1 MLTHELQREP
11 VERTVNGV
19 KQKFENKATSFHY
32 KYNSIAKKVKYYL
45 KMKKGK
51 DPIQNVIDRG
61 SYIITNLEFVNPTFL
76 VGTDEHEAEVDRQ
89 SQSINDQILD
99 NFKMYA
105 PPEELEQLEAIQNME
120 GITEEERAKAIKNF
134 IAYELVMSFKSN
146 ELPGLDRDGKAEII
160 TEIFY
165 EFMKD
170 FTKSKPDNWQHF
182 GAIQFDTDNPHNH
195 FLIGKYSNDGKKL
208 NLHDNYDRMLKF
220 TAKMEN
226 HPKYGPLLE
235 KFISK
240 QLEEKNLPAS
250 MEEKYDLQKEIKKCF
265 SKDPFAFG
273 ETHRNLIDRKIV
285 LDPVYEGNKLKEVK
299 IKRKGSRT
307 ISSLGL
313 DTEFHIAMSRYFEL
327 KKLSEKHPKY
337 PLAEKILK
345 AKEVISK
352 NPTLD
357 IEQLDLLLNEHG
369 FGITAN
375 QQKDGNVNGYSLVML
390 DVQESIKLTTLA
402 ITKKQITSTAESASI
417 VREKYKDFFKE
428 FKPTKKQR
436 IEYVGGVAM
445 RLDALGY
452 PQPLFRKRKKISD
465 YSSLFEYMADSGGMY
480 EIALKTKFSLRGDTF
495 YHTASKVEKIRIVE
509 QSADNLKTTV
519 LASDRATAK
528 AVAQLYLESGYKGFK
543 ITDGGN
549 DQTSR
554 NLWREGTLLGLRVEG
569 YSPTDEDRQWFI
581 DQLRPKVDQ
590 VRAKNLEAILAYK
603 TEGKAFEVKVVS
615 NQWTSVHRSPVAY
628 AFVDLMKNGLDPML
642 VLNPPRKNGSKATED
657 DLRDYHSL
665 ILEVVRK
672 ECPEHL
678 ESAKRH
684 LAPYDTAH
692 NHYDEKNKIRP
703 KA

>member
-1 MLTHELQREP
+1 MLTHELKREP
-11 VERTVNGV
+11 VERSINGV
-19 KQKFENKATSFHY
+19 KKKFQNKARSYHF
-32 KYNSIAKKVKYYL
+32 KYNSITKSIKYFL
-45 KMKKGK
+45 EMKNGQ
-51 DPIQNVIDRG
+51 DPIQGVLDRG
-61 SYIITNLEFVNPTFL
+61 SYIVTNLEFVNPTFL
-76 VGTDEHEAEVDRQ
+76 VGTEEHAAEVDRQ
-89 SQSINDQILD
+89 SQSINDQIMN
-99 NFKMYA
+99 NFREYA
-105 PPEELEQLEAIQNME
+105 SQEELDELEAIQNME
-120 GITEEERAKAIKNF
+120 GVTDEERAKAVKNF
-134 IAYELVMSFKSN
+134 IAYELVTSYKST
-146 ELPGLDRDGKAEII
+146 ELQGLDREGKAEII

-170 FTKSKPDNWQHF
+170 FTGTDPDKWQYF
-182 GAIQFDTDNPHNH
+182 SAIQFDTEHPHNH
-195 FLIGKYSNDGKKL
+195 FLIGKYSNDGRKL
-208 NLHDNYDRMLKF
+208 NLHENYDRMLKF
-220 TAKMEN
+220 TAKMER

-235 KFISK
+235 KFISR
-240 QLEEKNLPAS
+240 QQTDKNLPES
-250 MEEKYDLQKEIKKCF
+250 MEDKYELQKEIQKCF

-273 ETHRNLIDRKIV
+273 ETHQNLIKNKII
-285 LDPVYEGNKLKEVK
+285 LDPVYVGNKLKEVK
-299 IKRKGSRT
+299 IKRKGSKT

-313 DTEFHIAMSRYFEL
+313 DKSYHIAMSRYFEL
-327 KKLSEKHPKY
+327 KKISEKHDKY

-345 AKEVISK
+345 AKEVISQ

-357 IEQLDLLLNEHG
+357 IEQLDLLLNEQG

-375 QQKDGNVNGYSLVML
+375 QQKDGKVNGYSLVLL
-390 DVQESIKLTTLA
+390 DIQEILKLTTLA
-402 ITKKQITSTAESASI
+402 ITTKQITSTAESASI

-603 TEGKAFEVKVVS
+603 AEGKSFEVKVVS

-628 AFVDLMKNGLDPML
+628 AFVDMMKNGLDPML

>member
-11 VERTVNGV
+11 VERTIKGV
-19 KQKFENKATSFHY
+19 KQKVENKANSFHY
-32 KYNSIAKKVKYYL
+32 RYNSIATKVKYYL
-45 KMKKGK
+45 KVKKGK

-99 NFKMYA
+99 NFKEYA
-105 PPEELEQLEAIQNME
+105 SQEELDQLEAIQNME
-120 GITEEERAKAIKNF
+120 GTTDEERAKAIKNF
-134 IAYELVMSFKSN
+134 IAYELVMSFKST

-170 FTKSKPDNWQHF
+170 FTKSKPDNWQYF
-182 GAIQFDTDNPHNH
+182 GAIQFDTENPHNH

-220 TAKMEN
+220 TAKMEK

-235 KFISK
+235 QFISK
-240 QLEEKNLPAS
+240 QLDEKKLPDS
-250 MEEKYDLQKEIKKCF
+250 MEEKYDLQKEIQKCF

-273 ETHRNLIDRKIV
+273 ETHRNLINNKII
-285 LDPVYEGNKLKEVK
+285 LDPVYSGNKLKEVN
-299 IKRKGSRT
+299 IKRKGCKT

-313 DTEFHIAMSRYFEL
+313 DKTYHIAMSRYFEL
-327 KKLSEKHPKY
+327 KKLSERHPSY
-337 PLAEKILK
+337 ELAEKLLK
-345 AKEVISK
+345 AKEVIT
-352 NPTLD
+352 NNQTMD
-357 IEQLDLLLNEHG
+357 IEDLDLLLNEHG

-375 QQKDGNVNGYSLVML
+375 QQKNGVIKGYSLVL
-390 DVQESIKLTTLA
+390 IDLQETLKLTTLA
-402 ITKKQITSTAESASI
+402 VTKKQISSTAESASI
-417 VREKYKDFFKE
+417 VRQKYKQFLSEDE
-428 FKPTKKQR
+428 QAGR
-436 IEYVGGVAM
+436 VEYVAGVPV
-445 RLDALGY
+445 RIDALGY
-452 PQPLFRKRKKISD
+452 SKPLFQKRKRIPD
-465 YSSLFEYMADSGGMY
+465 YPSMFAYMADAGGKY
-480 EIALKTKFSLRGDTF
+480 EIALKTKFTLRGDTF
-495 YHTASKVEKIRIVE
+495 YDTKDKVEKIRIVE
-509 QSADNLKTTV
+509 QSADNLRTTV

-603 TEGKAFEVKVVS
+603 DEGKSFDVKVVS
-615 NQWTSVHRSPVAY
+615 NQWMSVHRSPVAY
-628 AFVDLMKNGLDPML
+628 AFVDMIKHGLDPML
-642 VLNPPRKNGSKATED
+642 VLNPPKKKGSKATEN
-657 DLRDYHSL
+657 DLRDYYSL

-678 ESAKRH
+678 DLAKRH
-684 LAPYDTAH
+684 LAAYGHDTPPALH
-692 NHYDEKNKIRP
+692 DEKNKIRP